1 MASSAKK
8 KMTKDKLTVEEA
20 TQLVNEQAFERLDST
35 MIAFCITQVIRHL
48 RLKTLSKEE
57 IM

>member
-35 MIAFCITQVIRHL
+35 MIAFCITQVIR
-48 RLKTLSKEE
+48 
-57 IM
+57 

>member
-8 KMTKDKLTVEEA
+8 KMTKDSLTVEEA

-35 MIAFCITQVIRHL
+35 MISFCITQVI
-48 RLKTLSKEE
+48 K
-57 IM
+57 